1 MSWANLTQKS
11 GNARRPPANIVLVR
25 ILVVEDERKI
35 AAVLAD
41 ALRTEHYDVVVSGN
55 GEEGFF
61 RASAEVFDLV
71 VLDVMLPG
79 RSGFD
84 ILRALRQ
91 RQIHTPVLILT
102 ARDAIDD
109 RVVGLDLGADDY
121 LVKPFAVPELL
132 ARIRAL
138 LRRGRPADVLR
149 LKAADL
155 ELDVVGRRATR
166 AERTLDLTVREF
178 ELLEYLLRHQGHLV
192 SREMLAHDVWRE
204 PRRATPLDNV
214 IDVQMTRLRKK
225 VDAYGGPRLIHT
237 VRGVGFVLREGE
249 P

>member
-1 MSWANLTQKS
+1 
-11 GNARRPPANIVLVR
+11 LVKV
-25 ILVVEDERKI
+25 LVVEDEPKI
-35 AAVLAD
+35 AAVVAS
-41 ALRTEHYDVVVSGN
+41 ALEGDHYDVVVAAN
-55 GEEGFF
+55 GEDGFF
-61 RASAEVFDLV
+61 RASAETFDVV
-71 VLDVMLPG
+71 VLDVLLPG
-79 RSGFD
+79 RSGFEV
-84 ILRALRQ
+84 LRALRQ
-91 RQIHTPVLILT
+91 RQVDTPVLILT
-102 ARDAIDD
+102 ARDSIDD

-138 LRRGRPADVLR
+138 LRRGSPSDVLR

-155 ELDVVGRRATR
+155 EIDLAARRAVR
-166 AERTLDLTVREF
+166 GDRQLDLTVREF

-192 SREMLAHDVWRE
+192 SREMLAHDVWKE

-225 VDAYGGPRLIHT
+225 IDTPGLRRLIHT

-249 P
+249 S